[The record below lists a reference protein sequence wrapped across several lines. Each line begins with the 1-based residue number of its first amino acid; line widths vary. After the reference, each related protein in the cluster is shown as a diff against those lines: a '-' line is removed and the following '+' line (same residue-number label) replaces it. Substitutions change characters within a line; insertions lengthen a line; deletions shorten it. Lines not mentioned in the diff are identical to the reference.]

1 MIKAI
6 RDEMKGG
13 LAVTGLMA
21 GVGWGIWLLLTV
33 IYSLVLYFDADAIQW
48 ADIGSIVALVA
59 VLFMGWI
66 MTMVMFSSGFHLA
79 VTMGRTRRKYAVSAL
94 CANMLQLLA
103 GLAAIYPTMWAGLL
117 VKKIFFPTL
126 PFEGGSWQASNP
138 AIFMYH
144 RHLGLTL
151 AIGLLMVLTGMVLGA
166 LMMRYGRVGFWIMW
180 GICVFGGGAVGMLS
194 RIMENSPRAHAVL
207 AVVRAWFGQMTGLA
221 WTLTGALAM
230 AILAGIGWL
239 LVRKASVR

>member
-66 MTMVMFSSGFHLA
+66 MTVSYTHLDVYKRQDLRGHA
-79 VTMGRTRRKYAVSAL
+79 RRRHPGPACRLLQHRRVPVRRTG
-94 CANMLQLLA
+94 Q
-103 GLAAIYPTMWAGLL
+103 
-117 VKKIFFPTL
+117 TL
-126 PFEGGSWQASNP
+126 
-138 AIFMYH
+138 
-144 RHLGLTL
+144 
-151 AIGLLMVLTGMVLGA
+151 
-166 LMMRYGRVGFWIMW
+166 
-180 GICVFGGGAVGMLS
+180 
-194 RIMENSPRAHAVL
+194 
-207 AVVRAWFGQMTGLA
+207 
-221 WTLTGALAM
+221 
-230 AILAGIGWL
+230 
-239 LVRKASVR
+239 